1 MMASGSYL
9 PIMAGL
15 PGTHG
20 MAPGPC
26 VVPSRYH
33 LRSGHP
39 WDAPDPNAQ
48 GPTSSLEGGTLARAK
63 NTSRAEARRNYRD
76 QVRAAGTEGLTI
88 DGEAV
93 ETMAEPAPRPS
104 MFRMPNIREDLRIL
118 PEMFRTRR
126 LLWLPFI
133 LLLVT
138 FVAALLWIQGVLPT
152 DLGWLVSLAVEL
164 LLRPTGLFIF
174 FIGGFLAPRASYLVG
189 AILGLIDGILWAAL
203 GFLVP
208 GSTVG
213 VDGTVQSTSPI
224 TLADAVVFVM
234 VAVVVGILA
243 ASFAAWY
250 RNFLRSSQERAR
262 QNRVAREQER
272 AAKAKADAK
281 AARQTAK
288 SR

>member
-1 MMASGSYL
+1 
-9 PIMAGL
+9 
-15 PGTHG
+15 
-20 MAPGPC
+20 
-26 VVPSRYH
+26 
-33 LRSGHP
+33 
-39 WDAPDPNAQ
+39 
-48 GPTSSLEGGTLARAK
+48 LARAK

-76 QVRAAGTEGLTI
+76 QVRAAGAEDPTV
-88 DGEAV
+88 DGEV
-93 ETMAEPAPRPS
+93 LEPNAEPAPRPS
-104 MFRMPNIREDLRIL
+104 LFRMPDIREDVRVL
-118 PEMFRTRR
+118 PEMFRTRK

-133 LLLVT
+133 LLGVT
-138 FVAALLWIQGVLPT
+138 FVAALLWIQGLLPT
-152 DLGWLVSLAVEL
+152 DLGWMVSLAVEL
-164 LLRPTGLFIF
+164 LLRPTGLFVF

-213 VDGTVQSTSPI
+213 VDGRVQTTTPI
-224 TLADAVVFVM
+224 TLADALVFVM

-262 QNRVAREQER
+262 QNRIARDQQR

-281 AARQTAK
+281 AQRQTA
-288 SR
+288 RTR

>member
-1 MMASGSYL
+1 M
-9 PIMAGL
+9 
-15 PGTHG
+15 
-20 MAPGPC
+20 
-26 VVPSRYH
+26 
-33 LRSGHP
+33 
-39 WDAPDPNAQ
+39 
-48 GPTSSLEGGTLARAK
+48 ARAK
-63 NTSRAEARRNYRD
+63 NTSRAQARRNYRS
-76 QVRAAGTEGLTI
+76 QVRESGAADMAL
-88 DGEAV
+88 DGEV
-93 ETMAEPAPRPS
+93 IEQTAEPAPRPS
-104 MFRMPNIREDLRIL
+104 MFRMPNFREDLRIL

-189 AILGLIDGILWAAL
+189 AILGLIDGILWASL

-213 VDGTVQSTSPI
+213 VDGTVQQTTPI
-224 TLADAVVFVM
+224 TFADAVVFVM
-234 VAVVVGILA
+234 VAVIVGILA

-272 AAKAKADAK
+272 AAKAKAEAK
-281 AARQTAK
+281 AQRQTAR

>member
-1 MMASGSYL
+1 M
-9 PIMAGL
+9 
-15 PGTHG
+15 
-20 MAPGPC
+20 
-26 VVPSRYH
+26 
-33 LRSGHP
+33 
-39 WDAPDPNAQ
+39 
-48 GPTSSLEGGTLARAK
+48 ARAK

-76 QVRAAGTEGLTI
+76 QVRAAGAEDPTV
-88 DGEAV
+88 DGEV
-93 ETMAEPAPRPS
+93 LEPNAEPAPRPS
-104 MFRMPNIREDLRIL
+104 LFRMPDIREDVRVL
-118 PEMFRTRR
+118 PEMFRTRK

-133 LLLVT
+133 LLGVT
-138 FVAALLWIQGVLPT
+138 FVAALLWIQGLLPT
-152 DLGWLVSLAVEL
+152 DLGWMVSLAVEL
-164 LLRPTGLFIF
+164 LLRPTGLFVF

-213 VDGTVQSTSPI
+213 VDGRVQTTTPI
-224 TLADAVVFVM
+224 TLADALVFVM

-262 QNRVAREQER
+262 QNRIARDQQR

-281 AARQTAK
+281 AQRQTA
-288 SR
+288 RTR

>member
-1 MMASGSYL
+1 M
-9 PIMAGL
+9 
-15 PGTHG
+15 
-20 MAPGPC
+20 
-26 VVPSRYH
+26 
-33 LRSGHP
+33 
-39 WDAPDPNAQ
+39 
-48 GPTSSLEGGTLARAK
+48 SSFEGGTLARAK
-63 NTSRAEARRNYRD
+63 NTSRSEARRNYRS
-76 QVRAAGTEGLTI
+76 QVRATGAADLTL
-88 DGEAV
+88 DGEV
-93 ETMAEPAPRPS
+93 IESSAEPAPRPS

-213 VDGTVQSTSPI
+213 VDGTVTTTTPI
-224 TLADAVVFVM
+224 TFADAVVFVM

-262 QNRVAREQER
+262 QNRIVREQER

-281 AARQTAK
+281 AARQAPK
-288 SR
+288 AR